1 VSSSYRAN
9 DSPTSPDPG
18 GWFARPSREH
28 FNYIANRGQ
37 KQEMENRIMNITITN
52 RSNRSVVLLAAA
64 ITHSVIL
71 YTTATAHETDQT
83 ERVIWPDL
91 IPIAAGMEPEGI
103 EMGRDT
109 DFFVGGNSWSGNLT
123 NAGAIYKG
131 NLLTGEGQILVPP
144 TGKPLS
150 GLSYDAR
157 TDYLYAATGFSSGFS
172 GPWWEQGVKVYAA
185 TSGRLL
191 GEIIFG
197 DNIVANDVL
206 VTDKAVYCTD
216 SVSTTLYKIPL
227 ENDGKVFSSNFE
239 KIEMTGFEMDPESF
253 NANGLVGDFD
263 GKQLVI
269 VNISTGVL
277 YLVDTE
283 TGAASPVNVQ
293 GEEQLFADGDGLYMD
308 GRTLYIMQNFAQKI
322 AVVELSDDLTQGTF
336 IKNLVSDDFS
346 IPTTITGYG
355 NCIYAI
361 NTHFLEFTAEGAD
374 PTSIQSDVVKVF
386 K

>member
-1 VSSSYRAN
+1 
-9 DSPTSPDPG
+9 
-18 GWFARPSREH
+18 
-28 FNYIANRGQ
+28 
-37 KQEMENRIMNITITN
+37 MNITITN
-52 RSNRSVVLLAAA
+52 NSYRSVMLFAAA
-64 ITHSVIL
+64 ITFTAIL
-71 YTTATAHETDQT
+71 YANATAHEIDQT
-83 ERVIWPDL
+83 ERIIWPDL
-91 IPIAAGMEPEGI
+91 IPIAAGLEPEGI
-103 EMGRDT
+103 EMGKDT
-109 DFFVGGNSWSGNLT
+109 DFFVGGDSWSGNLT
-123 NAGAIYKG
+123 NAGAIYRG
-131 NLLTGEGQILVPP
+131 NLVTGEGQIIVSP
-144 TGKPLS
+144 TGKPVA
-150 GLSYDAR
+150 GLSYDER
-157 TDYLYAATGFSSGFS
+157 TDYLYAATGYYPGGFA
-172 GPWWEQGVKVYAA
+172 GPFLEQGVKVYAA

-216 SVSTTLYKIPL
+216 SISTTLYKIPL

-239 KIEMTGFEMDPESF
+239 KIEMTGFEMEPAGF

-269 VNISTGVL
+269 VNITTGVL
-277 YLVDTE
+277 YLMDTE
-283 TGAASPVNVQ
+283 TGAASPVAIK
-293 GEEQLFADGDGLYMD
+293 GDEELFPDGDGLYMD
-308 GRTLYIMQNFAQKI
+308 GRTLYIMQNFTQKI

-336 IKNLVSDDFS
+336 VKNLVSDAFS

-355 NCIYAI
+355 DCIYAI

>member
-1 VSSSYRAN
+1 
-9 DSPTSPDPG
+9 
-18 GWFARPSREH
+18 
-28 FNYIANRGQ
+28 
-37 KQEMENRIMNITITN
+37 MENRIMNVTITN
-52 RSNRSVVLLAAA
+52 NSYRSAMLFAAA
-64 ITHSVIL
+64 ITFTAIL
-71 YTTATAHETDQT
+71 CASATAHEIDQT

-103 EMGRDT
+103 EMGKET
-109 DFFVGGNSWSGNLT
+109 DFFVSAYSWTGNLSS
-123 NAGAIYKG
+123 AGAIYKG
-131 NLLTGEGQILVPP
+131 NLVTGEGEILVPP
-144 TGKPLS
+144 TGKNLS

-157 TDYLYAATGFSSGFS
+157 TDYLYAATGYAPGGFD
-172 GPWWEQGVKVYAA
+172 GPFLEQGVKVYAA

-216 SVSTTLYKIPL
+216 SISTTLYKIPL
-227 ENDGKVFSSNFE
+227 ENGGKVFSSDFE
-239 KIEMTGFEMDPESF
+239 KIEMIGFEMDPAGF

-269 VNISTGVL
+269 VNITTGVL
-277 YLVDTE
+277 YLVNTE
-283 TGAASPVNVQ
+283 TGAASPVAIQ
-293 GEEQLFADGDGLYMD
+293 GDEELFPDGDGLYMD
-308 GRTLYIMQNFAQKI
+308 GRTLYIIQNFTQKI
-322 AVVELSDDLTQGTF
+322 AVVELSEDLTQGTF
-336 IKNLVSDDFS
+336 VKNLVSNDFA
-346 IPTTITGYG
+346 IPTSIIGFG

-361 NTHFLEFTAEGAD
+361 NTYYLEFIAEGAD

>member
-1 VSSSYRAN
+1 
-9 DSPTSPDPG
+9 
-18 GWFARPSREH
+18 
-28 FNYIANRGQ
+28 
-37 KQEMENRIMNITITN
+37 MENRIMNITITN

-64 ITHSVIL
+64 ITFISIL
-71 YTTATAHETDQT
+71 CATATAQETDQS

-91 IPIAAGMEPEGI
+91 IPIAVGMEPEGI
-103 EMGRDT
+103 ELGRDT

-150 GLSYDAR
+150 GLSYDER

-239 KIEMTGFEMDPESF
+239 KIEMTGFEMDPNDF

-269 VNISTGVL
+269 VNIATGVL

-283 TGAASPVNVQ
+283 TGVASPVAIQ
-293 GEEQLFADGDGLYMD
+293 GDEQLFPDGDGLYMD
-308 GRTLYIMQNFAQKI
+308 GRTLYIMQNFSQKI
-322 AVVELSDDLTQGTF
+322 AVVELSEDLTQGTF
-336 IKNLVSDDFS
+336 VKNLVSDDFS
-346 IPTTITGYG
+346 IPTTIIGYG
-355 NCIYAI
+355 NCIYAV
-361 NTHFLEFTAEGAD
+361 NTHFLEFIAEGAD
-374 PTSIQSDVVKVF
+374 PTSIQSNVVKVF

>member
-1 VSSSYRAN
+1 
-9 DSPTSPDPG
+9 
-18 GWFARPSREH
+18 
-28 FNYIANRGQ
+28 
-37 KQEMENRIMNITITN
+37 
-52 RSNRSVVLLAAA
+52 
-64 ITHSVIL
+64 
-71 YTTATAHETDQT
+71 
-83 ERVIWPDL
+83 
-91 IPIAAGMEPEGI
+91 
-103 EMGRDT
+103 
-109 DFFVGGNSWSGNLT
+109 
-123 NAGAIYKG
+123 
-131 NLLTGEGQILVPP
+131 
-144 TGKPLS
+144 
-150 GLSYDAR
+150 
-157 TDYLYAATGFSSGFS
+157 
-172 GPWWEQGVKVYAA
+172 
-185 TSGRLL
+185 
-191 GEIIFG
+191 
-197 DNIVANDVL
+197 
-206 VTDKAVYCTD
+206 
-216 SVSTTLYKIPL
+216 
-227 ENDGKVFSSNFE
+227 
-239 KIEMTGFEMDPESF
+239 MTGFEMDPESF

>member
-1 VSSSYRAN
+1 MKN
-9 DSPTSPDPG
+9 
-18 GWFARPSREH
+18 
-28 FNYIANRGQ
+28 
-37 KQEMENRIMNITITN
+37 TITN
-52 RSNRSVVLLAAA
+52 HLNRSAMLL
-64 ITHSVIL
+64 
-71 YTTATAHETDQT
+71 TTAIILTATLSTTVLTHEIDQT

-91 IPIAAGMEPEGI
+91 IPIPVGFEA
-103 EMGRDT
+103 D
-109 DFFVGGNSWSGNLT
+109 FVGTVTWSGNLT

-131 NLLTGEGQILVPP
+131 NLMTGEGQVLVQP
-144 TGKPLS
+144 TGKPVA

-157 TDYLYAATGFSSGFS
+157 TDYLYAATGHSGGFD
-172 GPWWEQGVKVYAA
+172 GPRWEQGIKVYAA

-197 DNIVANDVL
+197 DEMVINDVL
-206 VTDKAVYCTD
+206 VTDTGVYCTD
-216 SVSTTLYKIPL
+216 SISTTLYKIPL
-227 ENDGKVFSSNFE
+227 ENDGKVFASTAE
-239 KIEMTGFEMDPESF
+239 KIEMTGFVMDPDGF

-269 VNISTGVL
+269 VNIRTGVL

-283 TGAASPVNVQ
+283 SGVATPVNVQ
-293 GEEQLFADGDGLYMD
+293 GEEQLFANGDGLNMD

-322 AVVELSDDLTQGTF
+322 AVVDLSDDLTQGTF

-346 IPTTITGYG
+346 IPTTITGFG
-355 NCIYAI
+355 SCIYAI

-374 PTSIQSDVVKVF
+374 TTSIQSEVVKVY